1 MLKTA
6 AAALVALSMLV
17 PVTTASAEEEPAPQV
32 DVVTVNGSGCP
43 AGDAD
48 VRTDGRSFSIGYH
61 TFLARAGGGSSPL
74 DMRKNCQVNLRV
86 SVPSGYTYGLARTTY
101 HGYAHLQAGATA
113 LNRISIYIQGQSSTT
128 TVNHPF
134 TGPMSDEWDTS
145 YQPGSAEIDWVPCG
159 EQRNININAEL
170 RVAIGTAD
178 PDKLNFLIAESS
190 RGTVRVRRC

>member
-6 AAALVALSMLV
+6 AAALIALSMFV
-17 PVTTASAEEEPAPQV
+17 PVTASAEEEPTPRV
-32 DVVTVNGSGCP
+32 DVVTVNGSGCV

-48 VRTDGRSFSIGYH
+48 VRTEGRTFSIGYH

-74 DMRKNCQVNLRV
+74 DMRKNCQVNIRV
-86 SVPSGYTYGLARTTY
+86 SVPDGYTYGLSRTSY
-101 HGYAHLQAGATA
+101 HGYAHLQEGATA
-113 LNRISIYIQGQSSTT
+113 LNRLSIYIQGQSATT

-134 TGPMSDEWDTS
+134 SGPVSDEWDTV
-145 YQPGSAEIDWVPCG
+145 YRPGNTDIDWVPCG
-159 EQRNININAEL
+159 ERRNININAEL
-170 RVAIGTAD
+170 RVTLGSAD